1 MQPCCPTSEIA
12 TLAPSSLARGKSLRV
27 TYDSVVV
34 FFFFL
39 PLFLARGSSRI
50 FRISS
55 SVILLSVLNLV
66 KSQTEGPPSL
76 VMPFLVMA
84 ARLGQ

>member
-1 MQPCCPTSEIA
+1 MP
-12 TLAPSSLARGKSLRV
+12 RGKSLRV

-66 KSQTEGPPSL
+66 KSQADGPPSL

-84 ARLGQ
+84 TRLGQ

>member
-1 MQPCCPTSEIA
+1 M
-12 TLAPSSLARGKSLRV
+12 
-27 TYDSVVV
+27 VV

-50 FRISS
+50 LRISS

-66 KSQTEGPPSL
+66 KSQADGPPNF

-84 ARLGQ
+84 A

>member
-1 MQPCCPTSEIA
+1 MSNWRNCHLEAVHSWRWERVSETA
-12 TLAPSSLARGKSLRV
+12 
-27 TYDSVVV
+27 YDSVAV

-50 FRISS
+50 LRISS
-55 SVILLSVLNLV
+55 SVILLSVLNFV
-66 KSQTEGPPSL
+66 RSQAEGPPSF

-84 ARLGQ
+84 AWRGQ

>member
-1 MQPCCPTSEIA
+1 MTPA
-12 TLAPSSLARGKSLRV
+12 FVAVDKSLEA
-27 TYDSVVV
+27 TYDSVAA

-50 FRISS
+50 LRISS

-66 KSQTEGPPSL
+66 RSHAEGPPSL
-76 VMPFLVMA
+76 VMPFLVIA
-84 ARLGQ
+84 A

>member
-1 MQPCCPTSEIA
+1 MSNQRNCQLDAFHPG
-12 TLAPSSLARGKSLRV
+12 RGAKALRP
-27 TYDSVVV
+27 TYDSAVV

-66 KSQTEGPPSL
+66 KSQAEGPPSL

-84 ARLGQ
+84 AWLGQ

>member
-1 MQPCCPTSEIA
+1 MSDQRNCQRDAFHSR
-12 TLAPSSLARGKSLRV
+12 RGGKNLTA

-66 KSQTEGPPSL
+66 KSQAEGPPSL

-84 ARLGQ
+84 ASLGQ